1 VDRSWSAVF
10 IADRTLPPQ
19 KKMLSFGQQHVL
31 VEDQSAAGDLPP
43 PVGRP
48 QDIPS
53 CTDVEILLGLGSNSG
68 RRRSCSGPRVR
79 ILRRLA
85 RRGSSLSTSAVEVF
99 DMLASCT
106 SGLKMM
112 IEFMGRGLPRGDGFV
127 IYSLAIERCRN
138 RSGEAP
144 RLGDRTAVELLE
156 PIFPGNGN
164 Q

>member
-1 VDRSWSAVF
+1 
-10 IADRTLPPQ
+10 
-19 KKMLSFGQQHVL
+19 
-31 VEDQSAAGDLPP
+31 
-43 PVGRP
+43 
-48 QDIPS
+48 
-53 CTDVEILLGLGSNSG
+53 
-68 RRRSCSGPRVR
+68 
-79 ILRRLA
+79 
-85 RRGSSLSTSAVEVF
+85 
-99 DMLASCT
+99 MLASCT

-144 RLGDRTAVELLE
+144 RLGDRTAIELLE